1 MTAEKSVVAA
11 LSAVMADVQAIR
23 KGQKNTAPNA
33 NYMFRGIDAVMNA
46 VGPALRTHGVVIVPE
61 CVESHYRDVQTSTGK
76 PSREATVTV
85 TYRAYGPAGD
95 SIIMQSA
102 GEAMDS
108 GDKGTPKAMSVAYR
122 TLLLQALTIPT
133 DEPEPDSQTYERA
146 AQPRREPRRESAPD
160 APAKDGPPPKTP
172 EKRARDHMFALL
184 GDVGI
189 GGKPNRDKALA
200 FISQVVGRDVASS
213 SEISD
218 DEVQVVVQVLSD
230 WKATGM
236 NPMTGETT

>member
-95 SIIMQSA
+95 SIVMQSA

-108 GDKGTPKAMSVAYR
+108 GDKATNKAMSIAYKYAAFLAFCIPVEGMAADADETVHSVKPSKPHGYAPWIA
-122 TLLLQALTIPT
+122 TLEGTAEQGKAALREAFKLGTREMVDYLKEHDGDTLTALT
-133 DEPEPDSQTYERA
+133 
-146 AQPRREPRRESAPD
+146 
-160 APAKDGPPPKTP
+160 
-172 EKRARDHMFALL
+172 
-184 GDVGI
+184 
-189 GGKPNRDKALA
+189 DKANSA
-200 FISQVVGRDVASS
+200 AN
-213 SEISD
+213 
-218 DEVQVVVQVLSD
+218 
-230 WKATGM
+230 AA
-236 NPMTGETT
+236 